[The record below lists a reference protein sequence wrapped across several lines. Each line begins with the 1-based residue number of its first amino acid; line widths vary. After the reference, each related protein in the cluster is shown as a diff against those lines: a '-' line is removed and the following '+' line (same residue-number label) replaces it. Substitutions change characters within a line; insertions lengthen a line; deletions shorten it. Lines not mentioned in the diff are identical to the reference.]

1 MLSKIGNTARTIKQ
15 EAVNSLR
22 DLKRGHLP
30 SVEVSDEKVLAAL
43 ADTGIYI
50 VNDFWSANQCATAI
64 ATIDSLLDTYADHIW
79 KDAAGADYRIFG
91 ADRVSPVIQPFYR
104 DPFITRIVQA
114 YERSETIRGFTLAA
128 KIAYKVNNLGSGG
141 GWHRDR
147 ADARQIKA
155 LVYLSDVDAQHG
167 PFQYFTSSHKSSQ
180 VIKDQVVEGFDFN
193 QNRFEDA
200 EVDAVIRKAPERLMT
215 VLGKAGTLVVM
226 DTRGIH
232 RGKPIETGERYALTN
247 YYWSDMEIPPHVAS
261 LIVPHGDL
269 ATA

>member
-1 MLSKIGNTARTIKQ
+1 MLSKIRDTARTIKQ
-15 EAVNSLR
+15 EAVNCLR
-22 DLKRGHLP
+22 DVKHGRLP
-30 SVEVSDEKVLAAL
+30 SVEVSDERVLAAL
-43 ADTGIYI
+43 ADSGIYI
-50 VNDFWSANQCATAI
+50 VKDFWTAEQCATAI
-64 ATIDSLLDTYADHIW
+64 ATIDGLLDTYADHIW
-79 KDAAGADYRIFG
+79 KDTAGADYRIFG
-91 ADRVSPVIQPFYR
+91 ADRVSSVIQPFYR
-104 DPFITRIVQA
+104 DAFITRVVQA
-114 YERSETIRGFTLAA
+114 YERSDTIRGFTLAA

-147 ADARQIKA
+147 ADVRQIKA

-167 PFQYFTSSHKSSQ
+167 PFQYFTGSHRSTQ

-200 EVDAVIRKAPERLMT
+200 EVEAVIRKSPARLMT

-247 YYWSDMEIPPHVAS
+247 YYWSDMDIPPHVAA
-261 LIVPHGDL
+261 LIVPRENL